1 MASLRPSLTILLLTV
16 CATQLPAVTLLQF
29 NTPTVENFDTLDV
42 ATSST
47 LPAGWELVESG
58 SSANTTYG
66 AGTGSSSTGNTYSFG
81 ATGSTERSLGSL
93 RTSGVASTF
102 GTIVTNDTGST
113 LTDLTIEFTGEQ
125 WRLGALGRV
134 DRLDF
139 GYSIDATSIGTGVWL
154 EVDALD
160 FTAPVT
166 GGVTGALD
174 GNAAGNQLL
183 LAYTLS
189 GLNLPSGTSM
199 WLRWVDFD
207 ATGSDDGL
215 AIDNFSISAPQAT
228 TGGGGGSTLAVPD
241 HLPTS
246 VIIVVMGGLL
256 ALARRHD
263 WALSGSSSSMHES
276 GEPS

>member
-1 MASLRPSLTILLLTV
+1 MSSTHIRLVSLLL
-16 CATQLPAVTLLQF
+16 AVAVSPLAAVNITQF
-29 NTPTVENFDTLDV
+29 NTPLTENFDTL
-42 ATSST
+42 ATATGSVMPT
-47 LPAGWELVESG
+47 GWTFEETG

-81 ATGSTERSLGSL
+81 ATGSTDRSLGGV

-113 LTDLTIEFTGEQ
+113 IADLTVAFTGEQ
-125 WRLGALGRV
+125 WRLGALARV

-139 GYSIDATSIGTGVWL
+139 GYSFDATSIGTGAWL

-166 GGVTGALD
+166 SGVTGPID
-174 GNAAGNQLL
+174 GDATENQQLVS
-183 LAYTLS
+183 YTIT
-189 GLNLPSGTSM
+189 GLNLLNGTSL

-207 ATGSDDGL
+207 AAGSDDGL
-215 AIDNFSISAPQAT
+215 AIDNFSITALE
-228 TGGGGGSTLAVPD
+228 TGDGGGSGEVQSVPD
-241 HLPTS
+241 NLPLS

-256 ALARRHD
+256 ALASDRRLR
-263 WALSGSSSSMHES
+263 AL
-276 GEPS
+276 